1 MPKPLSE
8 SRSVVLAPTHVT
20 AATAARIAAY
30 VARPSLFRPSTSA
43 VVRAAIEAGIDV
55 LERAAVP
62 LPITLAVEC
71 APAAVPLPVRP
82 VPQIERAPRAPRKPK
97 TGDAKRSTA
106 RTTRAAAG
114 VTMVAEEDAGE

>member
-30 VARPSLFRPSTSA
+30 VARPALFRPSASA
-43 VVRAAIEAGIDV
+43 VVRAAIEAGLDV
-55 LERAAVP
+55 LERAAP
-62 LPITLAVEC
+62 MPIALAVEC
-71 APAAVPLPVRP
+71 APAAAPLPVRP
-82 VPQIERAPRAPRKPK
+82 VPQIERAPRKPK
-97 TGDAKRSTA
+97 PSDAKRSTARAA